1 MAPITKRLRENSNG
15 EMKTN
20 KGLDMS
26 SILQLINERFKEQ
39 GEMIASKMSESEER
53 ILSVLHERLDG
64 MSAEIQK
71 LCVRVEKLER
81 DVSEVDALKT
91 QVGLLESKLSSL
103 ATAEVAN
110 DLRMHGVPI
119 LCDYSA
125 CRCDIAER
133 QRQRPSATSHAL
145 ATRNA
150 IRPNGALG
158 QHFKRQG

>member
-39 GEMIASKMSESEER
+39 GEMIASKMSESDER

-91 QVGLLESKLSSL
+91 Q
-103 ATAEVAN
+103 
-110 DLRMHGVPI
+110 
-119 LCDYSA
+119 
-125 CRCDIAER
+125 
-133 QRQRPSATSHAL
+133 
-145 ATRNA
+145 
-150 IRPNGALG
+150 
-158 QHFKRQG
+158 

>member
-1 MAPITKRLRENSNG
+1 
-15 EMKTN
+15 
-20 KGLDMS
+20 
-26 SILQLINERFKEQ
+26 
-39 GEMIASKMSESEER
+39 
-53 ILSVLHERLDG
+53 
-64 MSAEIQK
+64 
-71 LCVRVEKLER
+71 
-81 DVSEVDALKT
+81 
-91 QVGLLESKLSSL
+91 
-103 ATAEVAN
+103 
-110 DLRMHGVPI
+110 I